1 MIRDIQNIDDD
12 IVRKKRIIAQM
23 LYEDPDIIEVLD
35 NPELDHE
42 CPEEYLYNNIYPFV
56 RIPGTQDTSRN
67 YITFMLDDIEKAQ
80 FNKTMKSQFLKVVIF
95 VHKDHIET
103 KWGAD
108 RHDLLAYLVRDIF
121 HLSNSLGMQLTLLSN
136 REGVTDTDY
145 CTRTLQFEMI
155 TPNSIKP
162 LNTNQY
168 EYKSIMNRK
177 DRVIDRESVGG
188 DNNGE

>member
-12 IVRKKRIIAQM
+12 IIRKKRIISRM

-35 NPELDHE
+35 NPELDPE
-42 CPEEYLYNNIYPFV
+42 CPEEYIYNNIYPFV

-95 VHKDHIET
+95 VHKDLVKT

-108 RHDLLAYLVRDIF
+108 RHDLLAYLVRDVF
-121 HLSNSLGMQLTLLSN
+121 HLSNSLGSQLILISN

-145 CTRTLQFEMI
+145 CTRTLQFEI
-155 TPNSIKP
+155 TTPNSIQP
-162 LNTNQY
+162 YQTNKY
-168 EYKSIMNRK
+168 ERDSIVNNH
-177 DRVIDRESVGG
+177 DRRVKRESV
-188 DNNGE
+188 